1 MQIISTMIM
10 SMPIQ
15 GVEVY
20 DIEKS
25 VGFLLA
31 KAYQKGFAC
40 FREPLHKYNITPPQF
55 SVLAFLWKQ
64 DGLSQTE
71 LSEKSQI
78 DRTTM
83 VGLLDR
89 LGEEGLVERRHDDN
103 DRRAYRI
110 CLTEK
115 GRALETELCRLAVV
129 VTAKLTEPLTA
140 GEKNELARLLDKIRR

>member
-1 MQIISTMIM
+1 MIISILT
-10 SMPIQ
+10 Q
-15 GVEVY
+15 GDAVY

-31 KAYQKGFAC
+31 KAYQKGFAY
-40 FREPLHKYNITPPQF
+40 FREPLQKYNITPPQF

-83 VGLLDR
+83 VGLIDR
-89 LGEEGLVERRHDDN
+89 LADEGLLERKQVEN

-115 GRALETELCRLAVV
+115 GRSLEQELCLLASEVTSRL
-129 VTAKLTEPLTA
+129 TKPLTSK
-140 GEKNELARLLDKIRR
+140 EISELARLLDRIRR